1 MRKTTLKLI
10 KTKIKGQT
18 FHLVVYPGLDGERT
32 RKHFK
37 SQSEA
42 KEFRAQKLVELT
54 NFGTAAAA
62 LDEHDR
68 AEYLD
73 CVNALAPFGISLRD
87 AVKKLLPQL
96 EAEKTTCSVKE
107 AVEMV
112 VKSKTVD
119 GLSDRYIK
127 DIKGRLEKFSN
138 KFGASNLA
146 AITTAEI
153 DDWLRALPGALV
165 NRNNYRR
172 NIGVLF
178 SYAEKRGLI
187 VKNPINHVSKAK
199 EITKKV
205 GVLTPDQAS
214 KLLANADNEIQ
225 PAIALGLFAGLRTE
239 SEIWRLDWGNI
250 DFEAGLIRVDA
261 ENTKIAANRFVP
273 IPDILRE
280 WLKPHKQ
287 ESGKVSPKG
296 DEYFSLLQKARKGA
310 EISKW
315 PSNALRHSFGSYHY
329 AKFQDMSKV
338 MAEMG
343 HTNSRTFLK
352 HYRERV
358 KPIDAE
364 AFWQIRPLKLKTSS
378 PVKKSTTK
386 PSPPSLKKTRKRV

>member
-172 NIGVLF
+172 NI
-178 SYAEKRGLI
+178 
-187 VKNPINHVSKAK
+187 
-199 EITKKV
+199 
-205 GVLTPDQAS
+205 
-214 KLLANADNEIQ
+214 
-225 PAIALGLFAGLRTE
+225 
-239 SEIWRLDWGNI
+239 
-250 DFEAGLIRVDA
+250 
-261 ENTKIAANRFVP
+261 
-273 IPDILRE
+273 
-280 WLKPHKQ
+280 
-287 ESGKVSPKG
+287 
-296 DEYFSLLQKARKGA
+296 
-310 EISKW
+310 
-315 PSNALRHSFGSYHY
+315 
-329 AKFQDMSKV
+329 
-338 MAEMG
+338 
-343 HTNSRTFLK
+343 
-352 HYRERV
+352 
-358 KPIDAE
+358 
-364 AFWQIRPLKLKTSS
+364 
-378 PVKKSTTK
+378 
-386 PSPPSLKKTRKRV
+386 